1 MLPQDELMDDRYMGM
16 CVDYALG
23 KQVQMDP
30 MSEWLLV
37 RQLNDPNS
45 SQMREAITVRMC
57 GYSPC
62 PGKHGYDC
70 HDGERN
76 KEVKPK
82 LYTENPKIKRQYKI
96 NGSGNFS
103 DYTRER
109 LEKDSSENLGVICSL
124 FYQNRIMYAIE
135 FSFDAVKK
143 KLEERIIKKCEEGK
157 QKYVRSAQFSYLQWM
172 NHESVKVLYM
182 NTEMVRN
189 NPKIFVRKYHKY
201 ILSLAGD
208 Q

>member
-1 MLPQDELMDDRYMGM
+1 MDEQYMGM

-30 MSEWLLV
+30 MAEWLLV

-45 SQMREAITVRMC
+45 SQMREAITVRVC

-70 HDGERN
+70 HDGQKN

-82 LYTENPKIKRQYKI
+82 LYIEKKRPDKIKGK
-96 NGSGNFS
+96 GNFS
-103 DYTRER
+103 DYNRKR
-109 LEKDSSENLGVICSL
+109 FVKDSEGNIDVISSA
-124 FYQNRIMYAIE
+124 FYKNQILYAIE
-135 FSFDAVKK
+135 FSFDALKKRLETQIVKNC
-143 KLEERIIKKCEEGK
+143 EERKDK
-157 QKYVRSAQFSYLQWM
+157 QDHVRSAEFSYLDWM
-172 NHESVKVLYM
+172 NHESVKVLYI

-189 NPKIFVRKYHKY
+189 NPQIFVRKYRDY
-201 ILSLAGD
+201 LLSLAGD
-208 Q
+208 L